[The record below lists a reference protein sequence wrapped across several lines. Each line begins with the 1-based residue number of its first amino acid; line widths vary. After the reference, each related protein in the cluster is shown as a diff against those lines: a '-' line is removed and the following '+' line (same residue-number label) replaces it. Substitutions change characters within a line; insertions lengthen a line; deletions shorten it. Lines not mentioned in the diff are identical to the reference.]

1 MFLKSLELYGFKSF
15 ADRTHIN
22 FVDGITALIGPNGC
36 GKSNIVDAVK
46 WVLGEQSMKTIRAG
60 KKEDV
65 IFNGTDTRKPM
76 TFAEVTLVID
86 NSAHTLPT
94 DVEEI
99 EIKRR
104 VFRSGESEYYLN
116 KQRCLLRNIQELFFD
131 TGVGKSAYS
140 ILEQGKIDQIL
151 STKPEDR
158 RYIFEEAAGISRFK
172 AQCNEA
178 QNKLQRTEENISD
191 IEIQAREAKR
201 ICDRTRTQ
209 AEKAIKAKDLEKRAF
224 ELDVQFHL
232 GQLRTYSLMN
242 DERARLLAEA
252 QAESERLQN
261 TISSIT
267 DQINAEQ
274 EAVRTDSDNLH
285 ALQLKMTTLDGL
297 IQSAEQAI
305 SMLNERYQDY
315 AITERSSRDKA
326 EEIKVSIDRDRAE
339 IESYEETVRDNEER
353 LEEEERQI
361 SALRKMLEDNTS
373 KNQET
378 EDEISRRE
386 ERNNELDQDLQRLSE
401 ELKSLI
407 EELISE
413 VDENTGTEYS
423 SERRENAEKA
433 LRDKAGELTKM
444 LQGRIDYI
452 SSLKE
457 DVPLSK
463 EITVRDFSKVSSGLD
478 EMIAAFTEYKASIPP
493 VIDTLL
499 SPEGLISRKRE
510 AEKKEQE
517 VRSEIIANRHFIDD
531 ARERVR
537 ILRSD
542 TDSLRDAID
551 AANRHF
557 GELKSS
563 VEASQ
568 TILGNMRKALEDRSF
583 SLSDMLAEA
592 EKARSRMDEV
602 ADMLRA
608 KDEEKKAAVDE
619 KREKG
624 EEYNILS
631 SESAGRSRAL
641 SEKRQLKDNLVIQL
655 TNAQKAASEQ
665 QIWMENSGSL
675 TQTTVQN
682 FFNKY
687 GRNLGEFMDEY
698 KDKDIPSETLIQ
710 NELKEVQKELQ
721 SFGNI
726 NYMAEQE
733 YEESLEQYK
742 FYAKHLEDL
751 GKAKTDLEQVLD
763 EITHRSEE
771 LFTKTY
777 KEISAN
783 FQAMFKR
790 LFGGGRAEITL
801 EDPEN
806 VLTSGINILAQ
817 PPGKKPQYLN
827 LLSGGE
833 RSMTAVA
840 LLFATYQVKPS
851 PFCILDELDA
861 ALDDRNIG
869 YFLGVL
875 DDFSRSSQFIIIT
888 HNKHTVTGSQSLL
901 GVTQMEP
908 GVSIT
913 TSYRL
918 ESVKGE
924 PVIFD
929 DSNKEVDFDN

>member
-76 TFAEVTLVID
+76 TFAEVSLVID

-99 EIKRR
+99 EIRRR

-158 RYIFEEAAGISRFK
+158 RYIFEEAAGISRYK

-178 QNKLQRTEENISD
+178 QNKLQRTEENIND
-191 IEIQAREAKR
+191 IEIQARDAKR
-201 ICDRTRTQ
+201 ACDRTRSQ
-209 AEKAIKAKDLEKRAF
+209 AEKAIKAKELEKRAF
-224 ELDVQFHL
+224 ALDVQFHL

-242 DERARLLAEA
+242 DERARLLSEA
-252 QAESERLQN
+252 QAEIERLKARIDYL
-261 TISSIT
+261 TKE
-267 DQINAEQ
+267 INDEQ
-274 EAVRTDSDNLH
+274 DKVTGDNDRLH
-285 ALQLKMTTLDGL
+285 AIQIEITAISGL
-297 IQSAEQAI
+297 IQNAEQAI
-305 SMLNERYQDY
+305 SMMDERYKEY
-315 AITERSSRDKA
+315 ALTERTSREKAEDIRSSFDRDKG
-326 EEIKVSIDRDRAE
+326 E
-339 IESYEETVRDNEER
+339 IERFEETVRDNEDR
-353 LEEEERQI
+353 LEEEERQL
-361 SALRKMLEDNTS
+361 SALRKMLEDNMEKIQT
-373 KNQET
+373 T
-378 EDEISRRE
+378 EKEASDRE
-386 ERNNELDQDLQRLSE
+386 ERNNELDAELLSLSD
-401 ELKSLI
+401 ELRGII
-407 EELISE
+407 EELVSE

-423 SERRENAEKA
+423 SERRDAAEKA
-433 LRDKAGELTKM
+433 IRSQADSLLALLD
-444 LQGRIDYI
+444 GRIGHI
-452 SSLKE
+452 SGLK
-457 DVPLSK
+457 DDIPISK
-463 EITVRDFSKVSSGLD
+463 DGVLKDFSKIHSGIE
-478 EMIAAFTEYKASIPP
+478 EMIGAFDEYKASIPP
-493 VIDTLL
+493 VIDLLL
-499 SPEGLISRKRE
+499 SSEGLIARKRN
-510 AEKKEQE
+510 AETREKE
-517 VRSEIIANRHFIDD
+517 VRAEMASNRIFISD
-531 ARERVR
+531 ARERVQ
-537 ILRSD
+537 ILRGD
-542 TDSLRDAID
+542 TDSLRNAID
-551 AANRHF
+551 AANRHY
-557 GELKSS
+557 GELKAS
-563 VEASQ
+563 VEGSQ
-568 TILGNMRKALEDRSF
+568 QILGNMKKALEDKSF
-583 SLSDMLAEA
+583 TLSDALADAEKAKSRMAEVAEGLKEKEA
-592 EKARSRMDEV
+592 EKAE
-602 ADMLRA
+602 LI
-608 KDEEKKAAVDE
+608 E
-619 KREKG
+619 KRSAKE
-624 EEYNILS
+624 EEYNLLA
-631 SESAGRSRAL
+631 SESA
-641 SEKRQLKDNLVIQL
+641 EKGQQL
-655 TNAQKAASEQ
+655 AQKRKEKDELMTKFTETQSAAASQKSYLES
-665 QIWMENSGSL
+665 SGNL
-675 TQTTVQN
+675 TQNTIQN

-687 GRNLGEFMDEY
+687 GRNLGEFMEEY
-698 KDKDIPSETLIQ
+698 KDKEIPSETLIQ
-710 NELKEVQKELQ
+710 NELKQVQSELQ
-721 SFGNI
+721 AFGNI
-726 NYMAEQE
+726 NFMAEQE
-733 YEESLEQYK
+733 YEENLEQYK

-751 GKAKTDLEQVLD
+751 EKAKSDLVQVLD

-861 ALDDRNIG
+861 ALDDRNVG

-913 TSYRL
+913 TTYRL

-929 DSNKEVDFDN
+929 DSNKEVNFDA

>member
-76 TFAEVTLVID
+76 TFAEVSLVID

-94 DVEEI
+94 DIEEI
-99 EIKRR
+99 EIRRR

-172 AQCNEA
+172 VQCNEA

-191 IEIQAREAKR
+191 IEVQAREAKR
-201 ICDRTRTQ
+201 ICDRTRNQ
-209 AEKAIKAKDLEKRAF
+209 AEKAIKAKELEKRAF
-224 ELDVQFHL
+224 SLDVQFHL

-242 DERARLLAEA
+242 DERARLLSEA
-252 QAESERLQN
+252 QVEIERIKASIEALTAEINSEQD
-261 TISSIT
+261 T
-267 DQINAEQ
+267 
-274 EAVRTDSDNLH
+274 VRTDSDHLH
-285 ALQLKMTTLDGL
+285 ALQIEMTALEGS
-297 IQSAEQAI
+297 IQNADQAI
-305 SMLNERYQDY
+305 SMLNDRYKEY
-315 AITERSSRDKA
+315 AISERAMREKA
-326 EEIKVSIDRDRAE
+326 EEIRSSLDRDKGE
-339 IESYEETVRDNEER
+339 IERYEETVRDNEDR
-353 LEEEERQI
+353 LEEEERQLQ
-361 SALRKMLEDNTS
+361 ALRKMLEDNTE
-373 KNQET
+373 KIRMT
-378 EDEISRRE
+378 EEEASARE
-386 ERNNELDQDLQRLSE
+386 ARNAELDAELLSLSE
-401 ELKSLI
+401 ELRGII
-407 EELISE
+407 EELVSE

-423 SERRENAEKA
+423 SERR
-433 LRDKAGELTKM
+433 DKADRSIHDKASELLSM
-444 LQGRIDYI
+444 LDGRIGHI
-452 SSLKE
+452 SSLKD
-457 DVPLSK
+457 DVPISK
-463 EITVRDFSKVSSGLD
+463 DAVVKDFSRIHDGID
-478 EMIAAFTEYKASIPP
+478 EMIACFEEYKSSIPP
-493 VIDTLL
+493 VIDLLL
-499 SPEGLISRKRE
+499 SPEGLISRKRS
-510 AEKKEQE
+510 AEKREKE
-517 VRSEIIANRHFIDD
+517 VRDEMAANRIFISD
-531 ARERVR
+531 ARERVQ

-542 TDSLRDAID
+542 TDSLRNAID
-551 AANRHF
+551 AANRHY
-557 GELKSS
+557 GELKAS
-563 VEASQ
+563 VEGSQ
-568 TILGNMRKALEDRSF
+568 QILENMKKALDEKAF
-583 SLSDMLAEA
+583 TLSDALAEA
-592 EKARSRMDEV
+592 EKAKGRMADV
-602 ADMLRA
+602 AEGLKA
-608 KDEEKKAAVDE
+608 KDEEKAAAIE
-619 KREKG
+619 KRRERS
-624 EEYNILS
+624 EEYDKLS
-631 SESAGRSRAL
+631 AQSA
-641 SEKRQLKDNLVIQL
+641 EKSQQLAKKRRDKDDLMTRL
-655 TNAQKAASEQ
+655 TDTQSAAAAQKSFLES
-665 QIWMENSGSL
+665 SGNL
-675 TQTTVQN
+675 TQNTIQN

-698 KDKDIPSETLIQ
+698 KDKEIPSETLIQ
-710 NELKEVQKELQ
+710 NELKEVQAELQ
-721 SFGNI
+721 SYGNI

-751 GKAKTDLEQVLD
+751 EKAKSDLVQVLD

-875 DDFSRSSQFIIIT
+875 EDFSRTSQFIIIT

-913 TSYRL
+913 TTYRL

-929 DSNKEVDFDN
+929 DSNKEVSFDS

>member
-76 TFAEVTLVID
+76 TFAEVSLVID

-99 EIKRR
+99 EIRRR

-158 RYIFEEAAGISRFK
+158 RYIFEEAAGISRYK

-178 QNKLQRTEENISD
+178 QNKLQRTEENIND
-191 IEIQAREAKR
+191 IEIQARDAKR
-201 ICDRTRTQ
+201 ACDRTRSQ
-209 AEKAIKAKDLEKRAF
+209 AEKAIKAKELEKRAF
-224 ELDVQFHL
+224 ALDVQFHL

-242 DERARLLAEA
+242 DERARLLSEA
-252 QAESERLQN
+252 QVEIERLKARIDEV
-261 TISSIT
+261 TAE
-267 DQINAEQ
+267 INAEQ
-274 EAVRTDSDNLH
+274 DTVTGDNERLH
-285 ALQLKMTTLDGL
+285 AMQIEMTALDGA
-297 IQSAEQAI
+297 IQNADQVIA
-305 SMLNERYQDY
+305 MMDERYKEY
-315 AITERSSRDKA
+315 ALMERTSREKAEDIRSSFDRDKG
-326 EEIKVSIDRDRAE
+326 E
-339 IESYEETVRDNEER
+339 IERFEETVRDNEDR
-353 LEEEERQI
+353 LAEEERQL
-361 SALRKMLEDNTS
+361 SALRKMLEDNMEKIQS
-373 KNQET
+373 T
-378 EDEISRRE
+378 EKEANDRE
-386 ERNNELDQDLQRLSE
+386 ARNNELDAELLSLSD
-401 ELKSLI
+401 ELRGII
-407 EELISE
+407 EELVSE

-423 SERRENAEKA
+423 SERRDAAEKA
-433 LRDKAGELTKM
+433 IRSRADSLLALLD
-444 LQGRIDYI
+444 GRIEHI
-452 SSLKE
+452 SGLK
-457 DVPLSK
+457 DDIPISK
-463 EITVRDFSKVSSGLD
+463 DGVLKDFSKIHSGIE
-478 EMIAAFTEYKASIPP
+478 EMIGAFDEYKSSIPP
-493 VIDTLL
+493 VIDLLL
-499 SPEGLISRKRE
+499 SSEGLIARKRN
-510 AEKKEQE
+510 AETREKE
-517 VRSEIIANRHFIDD
+517 VRDEMASNRIFISD
-531 ARERVR
+531 ARERVQ

-542 TDSLRDAID
+542 TDSLRNAID
-551 AANRHF
+551 AANRHY
-557 GELKSS
+557 GELKAS
-563 VEASQ
+563 VEGSQ
-568 TILGNMRKALEDRSF
+568 QILGNMKKALEDKSF
-583 SLSDMLAEA
+583 SLSDALAEA
-592 EKARSRMDEV
+592 EKAKSRMAEV
-602 ADMLRA
+602 AEGLKEKEAEKAESIEKRKA
-608 KDEEKKAAVDE
+608 KDEE
-619 KREKG
+619 
-624 EEYNILS
+624 YSLLS
-631 SESAGRSRAL
+631 SESARKGQQLAL
-641 SEKRQLKDNLVIQL
+641 KRKEKDELMSKL
-655 TNAQKAASEQ
+655 TETQTAAASQKSYLES
-665 QIWMENSGSL
+665 SGNL
-675 TQTTVQN
+675 TQNTIQN

-687 GRNLGEFMDEY
+687 GRNLGEFMAEY
-698 KDKDIPSETLIQ
+698 KDKEIPSETLIQ
-710 NELKEVQKELQ
+710 NELKQVQSELQ
-721 SFGNI
+721 AFGNI
-726 NYMAEQE
+726 NFMAEQE
-733 YEESLEQYK
+733 YEENLEQYK

-751 GKAKTDLEQVLD
+751 EKAKSDLVQVLD

-861 ALDDRNIG
+861 ALDDRNVG

-913 TSYRL
+913 TTYRL

-929 DSNKEVDFDN
+929 DSNKEVNFDA

>member
-76 TFAEVTLVID
+76 TFAEVSLVID
-86 NSAHTLPT
+86 NSAHMLPT

-99 EIKRR
+99 EIRRR

-158 RYIFEEAAGISRFK
+158 RYIFEEAAGISRYK

-178 QNKLQRTEENISD
+178 QNKLQRTEENIND
-191 IEIQAREAKR
+191 IEIQARDAKR
-201 ICDRTRTQ
+201 ACDRTRSQ
-209 AEKAIKAKDLEKRAF
+209 AEKAIKAKELEKRAF
-224 ELDVQFHL
+224 ALDVQFHL

-242 DERARLLAEA
+242 DERARLLSEA
-252 QAESERLQN
+252 QVEIERLKARIDEV
-261 TISSIT
+261 TAE
-267 DQINAEQ
+267 INAEQ
-274 EAVRTDSDNLH
+274 DTVTGDNERLH
-285 ALQLKMTTLDGL
+285 AMQIEMTALDGA
-297 IQSAEQAI
+297 IQNADQVIA
-305 SMLNERYQDY
+305 MMDERYKEY
-315 AITERSSRDKA
+315 ALMERTSREKAEDIRSSFDRDKG
-326 EEIKVSIDRDRAE
+326 E
-339 IESYEETVRDNEER
+339 IERFEETVRDNEDR
-353 LEEEERQI
+353 LEEEERQL
-361 SALRKMLEDNTS
+361 SALRKMLEDNMEKIQS
-373 KNQET
+373 T
-378 EDEISRRE
+378 EKEANDRE
-386 ERNNELDQDLQRLSE
+386 ARNNELDAELLSLSD
-401 ELKSLI
+401 ELRGII
-407 EELISE
+407 EELVSE

-423 SERRENAEKA
+423 SERRDAAEKA
-433 LRDKAGELTKM
+433 IRARADSLLALLD
-444 LQGRIDYI
+444 GRIEHI
-452 SSLKE
+452 SGLK
-457 DVPLSK
+457 DDIPISK
-463 EITVRDFSKVSSGLD
+463 DGVLKDFSKIHSGIE
-478 EMIAAFTEYKASIPP
+478 EMIGAFDEYKSSIPP
-493 VIDTLL
+493 VIDLLL
-499 SPEGLISRKRE
+499 SSEGLIARKRN
-510 AEKKEQE
+510 AETREKE
-517 VRSEIIANRHFIDD
+517 VRDEMASNRIFISD
-531 ARERVR
+531 ARERVQ

-542 TDSLRDAID
+542 TDSLRNAID
-551 AANRHF
+551 AANRHY
-557 GELKSS
+557 GELKAS
-563 VEASQ
+563 VEGSQ
-568 TILGNMRKALEDRSF
+568 QILGNMKKALEDKSF
-583 SLSDMLAEA
+583 TLSDALAEA
-592 EKARSRMDEV
+592 EKAKSRMAEV
-602 ADMLRA
+602 AEGLKEKEAEKAESIEKRKA
-608 KDEEKKAAVDE
+608 KDEE
-619 KREKG
+619 
-624 EEYNILS
+624 YSLLS
-631 SESAGRSRAL
+631 SESARKGQQLAL
-641 SEKRQLKDNLVIQL
+641 KRKEKDELMSKL
-655 TNAQKAASEQ
+655 TETQTAAASQKSYLES
-665 QIWMENSGSL
+665 SGNL
-675 TQTTVQN
+675 TQNTIQN

-687 GRNLGEFMDEY
+687 GRNLGEFMEEY
-698 KDKDIPSETLIQ
+698 KDKEIPSETLIQ
-710 NELKEVQKELQ
+710 NELKQVQSELQ
-721 SFGNI
+721 AFGNI
-726 NYMAEQE
+726 NFMAEQE
-733 YEESLEQYK
+733 YEENLEQYK

-751 GKAKTDLEQVLD
+751 EKAKSDLVQVLD

-861 ALDDRNIG
+861 ALDDRNVG

-913 TSYRL
+913 TTYRL

-929 DSNKEVDFDN
+929 DSNKEVNFDA